1 MDVWVGRALAGS
13 RWLTVRNCFR
23 SAGADVA
30 IPGAM
35 RSLLAMLVVT
45 AMLFTL
51 QGCVPL
57 GGCGAYSGAKDKV
70 YLRGTDQL
78 ILCENGGFTVT
89 LASKTIEGY
98 YTENPAGSAIAVVAT
113 EGDDQAHAFD
123 LSDNAD
129 GTASIP
135 ELGTGAW
142 QLETLDKTA
151 LDHADTLCQA
161 LETRTW
167 WSAPR

>member
-1 MDVWVGRALAGS
+1 
-13 RWLTVRNCFR
+13 
-23 SAGADVA
+23 
-30 IPGAM
+30 M
-35 RSLLAMLVVT
+35 RSLLATIVLT
-45 AMLFTL
+45 SMLFAL

-70 YLRGTDQL
+70 YLRGSDQL

-89 LASKTIEGY
+89 TAGKTTEGY

-113 EGDDQAHAFD
+113 EGDNQRHAFD

-135 ELGTGAW
+135 QLGTGAW
-142 QLETLDKTA
+142 QLENLDQTA
-151 LDHADTLCQA
+151 LDHADTLCQD
-161 LETRTW
+161 LETRAW